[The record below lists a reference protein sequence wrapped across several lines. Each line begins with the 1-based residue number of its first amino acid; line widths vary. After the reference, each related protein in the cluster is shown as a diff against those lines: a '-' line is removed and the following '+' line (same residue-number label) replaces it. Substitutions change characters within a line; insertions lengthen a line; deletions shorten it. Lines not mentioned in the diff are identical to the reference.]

1 MDSTYDS
8 IPIDDVSLQLDAE
21 ISTLQSQI
29 SALKTQRSIQTST
42 ILTSRSTRATL
53 ARLRSSQ
60 KPKSQPP
67 STSTSTLPNDTDPLL
82 TTTKTHLQHKQENLY
97 RACGTITTFRVRDP
111 DPYAVDKG
119 NVLGIRIDVSS
130 NGKFMRPYYV
140 LLNKPFAGS
149 EGNLLRVHRHTVP
162 PCIPLAVLAENYL
175 PTGKGATGISTNGGK
190 KAPGT
195 KTQDIRKFVRAL
207 RREVVGYHNRISV
220 IKGLRREFRLDEKE
234 NRKGKGREK
243 VISDISAADAEAR
256 QVRIEWVDGRI
267 GRFTVDEGG
276 SVVKAVV
283 MGEQGRDRE
292 VERVL
297 VGEMGG
303 VGERLREVIY

>member
-29 SALKTQRSIQTST
+29 SALKTQRSIQTSA

-60 KPKSQPP
+60 KPKYQP
-67 STSTSTLPNDTDPLL
+67 TSTLPNDTDPLL

-97 RACGTITTFRVRDP
+97 RACGTVTTFRIRDP
-111 DPYAVDKG
+111 DPYAVDGG

-130 NGKFMRPYYV
+130 NGKFIRPYYV
-140 LLNKPFAGS
+140 MLNKPFAGS
-149 EGNLLRVHRHTVP
+149 ELLRVHRHTVP
-162 PCIPLAVLAENYL
+162 PCIPLAALAENYL
-175 PTGKGATGISTNGGK
+175 PTGKGATGISSGNGSGK
-190 KAPGT
+190 KAPGA

-207 RREVVGYHNRISV
+207 RKEVVGYHNRISV

-234 NRKGKGREK
+234 NNKGKGREK

-283 MGEQGRDRE
+283 MGEQGRDGE

-297 VGEMGG
+297 VGGMGG
-303 VGERLREVIY
+303 VGERLRQVIY

>member
-29 SALKTQRSIQTST
+29 SALKTQRAIQTSA

-60 KPKSQPP
+60 KPKSQP
-67 STSTSTLPNDTDPLL
+67 TSTLPNDSDPLL

-97 RACGTITTFRVRDP
+97 RICGTVTTFRIRDP
-111 DPYAVDKG
+111 DPYAVDGG

-130 NGKFMRPYYV
+130 NGKFIRPYYV
-140 LLNKPFAGS
+140 MLNKPFAGS
-149 EGNLLRVHRHTVP
+149 ELLRVHRHTVP

-175 PTGKGATGISTNGGK
+175 PTGKGATGISGNGGK
-190 KAPGT
+190 KAPGA

-207 RREVVGYHNRISV
+207 RKEVVGYHNRISV

-234 NRKGKGREK
+234 NKKGKGREK

-283 MGEQGRDRE
+283 M
-292 VERVL
+292 
-297 VGEMGG
+297 
-303 VGERLREVIY
+303 

>member
-1 MDSTYDS
+1 MDSTDDF
-8 IPIDDVSLQLDAE
+8 IPTDDVGLQLDAE

-29 SALKTQRSIQTST
+29 SVLKTQRSIQTST
-42 ILTSRSTRATL
+42 ILTSRSARATL
-53 ARLRSSQ
+53 VRLRSSQ
-60 KPKSQPP
+60 KPKSQPT
-67 STSTSTLPNDTDPLL
+67 SSSTSTLPSDTDPLL

-97 RACGTITTFRVRDP
+97 RICGTITTFRIRDP
-111 DPYAVDKG
+111 DPYAVDSG

-130 NGKFMRPYYV
+130 NGKFIRPYYV
-140 LLNKPFAGS
+140 MLNKPFAGS
-149 EGNLLRVHRHTVP
+149 ELLKVHRHTVP

-175 PTGKGATGISTNGGK
+175 PTGKGATSISSNGGE

-195 KTQDIRKFVRAL
+195 KTQDLRRFVRAL
-207 RREVVGYHNRISV
+207 RKEVVGYHNRISI

-234 NRKGKGREK
+234 SKKGKGREK

-267 GRFTVDEGG
+267 GRYLVDEGG

-283 MGEQGRDRE
+283 MGEQGRDGE

-297 VGEMGG
+297 VGEMAG

>member
-1 MDSTYDS
+1 
-8 IPIDDVSLQLDAE
+8 
-21 ISTLQSQI
+21 
-29 SALKTQRSIQTST
+29 
-42 ILTSRSTRATL
+42 
-53 ARLRSSQ
+53 
-60 KPKSQPP
+60 
-67 STSTSTLPNDTDPLL
+67 
-82 TTTKTHLQHKQENLY
+82 
-97 RACGTITTFRVRDP
+97 
-111 DPYAVDKG
+111 
-119 NVLGIRIDVSS
+119 
-130 NGKFMRPYYV
+130 MRPYYV
-140 LLNKPFAGS
+140 MLNKPFAGS

-190 KAPGT
+190 KAPGA

-297 VGEMGG
+297 VGGMGG